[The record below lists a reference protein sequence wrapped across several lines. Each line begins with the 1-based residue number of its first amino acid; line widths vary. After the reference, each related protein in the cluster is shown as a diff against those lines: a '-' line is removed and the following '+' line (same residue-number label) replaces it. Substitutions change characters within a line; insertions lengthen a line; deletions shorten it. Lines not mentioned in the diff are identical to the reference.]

1 MITLVDSA
9 QDAAFRTE
17 LRSWLEANLPSG
29 WRAGRRDLPEDE
41 SERYAFFREW
51 QRTLHRGG
59 WLAVEWPREH
69 GGRSAT
75 SREQMIYTEELARV
89 DAPRILDNVGLGIVG
104 PSFIDCGTEEQK
116 RRFLPKILTADE
128 MWCLGFSEPNAGSDL
143 ASLRTRAELD
153 GDGWL
158 ISGQKVWAS
167 RAHLASWCLLLA
179 RTDSSVAKH
188 KGLTCLLVPMNLP
201 GIEVRPLRQIT
212 GESEFC
218 EVFFDNAKVPAD
230 HVLGPVN
237 GGWPIIRTSL
247 AHERG
252 TLWASEF
259 KIRLE
264 KGARRVAALYNS
276 LRRNGHRDREQL
288 RRFRGRVALAWIEST
303 VFAAQTLRVLPRLHD
318 ATNPPPEAALQ
329 KLFGSEIE
337 QRIEELALDLQGPF
351 AQLYRDPQRRLDATD
366 WQELFLYGR
375 SVTISSGTSEVMRNL
390 LAQRALGLPRD
401 T

>member
-1 MITLVDSA
+1 MISLVDTP
-9 QDAAFRTE
+9 QDAAFRAD
-17 LRSWLEANLPSG
+17 LRAWLEANLPPG
-29 WRAGRRDLPEDE
+29 WREGRRDLPE
-41 SERYAFFREW
+41 SEADRHAFFRAW
-51 QRTLHRGG
+51 QRTLHEGG
-59 WLAVEWPREH
+59 WLAIEWPREH

-75 SREQMIYTEELARV
+75 AREQMIYTEELARV
-89 DAPRILDNVGLGIVG
+89 DAPKILDNVGLGIVG
-104 PSFIDCGTEEQK
+104 PSLIDCGTEAQR
-116 RRFLPKILTADE
+116 RRFLPKILSAE
-128 MWCLGFSEPNAGSDL
+128 EIWCLGSSEPTAGSDL
-143 ASLRTRAELD
+143 ASLRTRADLV
-153 GDGWL
+153 GDVWVL
-158 ISGQKVWAS
+158 SGQKVWSS
-167 RAHLASWCLLLA
+167 RAHIASWCLLLA
-179 RTDSSVAKH
+179 RTDASAAKH
-188 KGLTCLLVPMNLP
+188 KGLTCLLVPMNLD

-218 EVFFDNAKVPAD
+218 EVFFDGTRVPAD
-230 HVLGPVN
+230 HVLGPIN

-264 KGARRVAALYNS
+264 KGARGVAALYHA
-276 LRRNGHRDREQL
+276 LRHGNGRDRDQL
-288 RRFRGRVALAWIEST
+288 ARLRGRVAHAWIEST

-351 AQLYRDPQRRLDATD
+351 AQLYRDPERRLDTTD